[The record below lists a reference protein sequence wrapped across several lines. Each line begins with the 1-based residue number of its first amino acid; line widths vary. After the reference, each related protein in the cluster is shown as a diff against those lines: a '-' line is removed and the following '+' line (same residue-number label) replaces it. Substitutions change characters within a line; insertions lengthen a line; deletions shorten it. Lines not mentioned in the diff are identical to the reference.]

1 MVEVNHIATNMTRC
15 RLLAEEESAARDA
28 VGEGEGGNND
38 GSIFIDGLWN
48 LGVDFVKDDAVG
60 GVGAEVGD
68 LWLEDALEVLGTV
81 DVEVLGA
88 PEESEGGEH
97 ADEPKGM
104 VAMQMSEENGL
115 EMGEADVGTT

>member
-1 MVEVNHIATNMTRC
+1 MVEVNHIATNMTR
-15 RLLAEEESAARDA
+15 RRFLAEEESAAGYA
-28 VGEGEGGNND
+28 MGEGEGGNND

-48 LGVDFVKDDAVG
+48 LGVDFVEENLVG
-60 GVGAEVGD
+60 RIGAEVVD
-68 LWLEDALEVLGTV
+68 LWLEDALEVLGAV

-88 PEESEGGEH
+88 TEKSEGGEH

>member
-15 RLLAEEESAARDA
+15 RLLAEEESAAGYA

-60 GVGAEVGD
+60 GVGAEVID
-68 LWLEDALEVLGTV
+68 LWLEDALEVLGAV
-81 DVEVLGA
+81 DMEVLGA
-88 PEESEGGEH
+88 TEKSEGGEH

-115 EMGEADVGTT
+115 EMGEGDVGTT